1 MGEQLSSRNEL
12 RQLLGDFGKARL
24 ILKLITANAM
34 HGIRRRL
41 DVPVRVDVTVESTAG
56 RAPVNQL
63 DTADFYD
70 PVPQARFE
78 TRGLG
83 IQYDLP
89 HQRECT
95 PCSASI
101 AALARASTRSLPGT
115 PEWPFTHCQVRS
127 WVAASASS
135 CSHRSWFLT
144 GLRAAVS
151 QPRAF
156 QAGNHSRIP

>member
-1 MGEQLSSRNEL
+1 MGDQLGTRNEL

-24 ILKLITANAM
+24 IHELITADAM

-41 DVPVRVDVTVESTAG
+41 DIPLRIQVTVKGSAG

-95 PCSASI
+95 ACSASI

-115 PEWPFTHCQVRS
+115 PEWPLTHCQSRS
-127 WVAASASS
+127 WLAASASS
-135 CSHRSWFLT
+135 CSHKS
-144 GLRAAVS
+144 
-151 QPRAF
+151 
-156 QAGNHSRIP
+156 